1 MVISFIFIT
10 LTRQIIFLSSTTGEE
25 FLLTDFSRG
34 DMPGERRL
42 FSSDYPEEDM
52 VIFSAFLENDIFF

>member
-1 MVISFIFIT
+1 MAISFISIT
-10 LTRQIIFLSSTTGEE
+10 LTRQIIFPSSTTGEE
-25 FLLTDFSRG
+25 FLLTYLSRG

-52 VIFSAFLENDIFF
+52 VLFSDFLKNDNFF